1 MKKFTLTGESLSIHF
16 IRRRNIFTDVNIT
29 LTNHEVLGIVGSN
42 GSGKTTMLKVLSG
55 ILRPS
60 GGLVKFTVDDIA
72 KNPVEIS
79 SHIGFVSPYLVLYEE
94 FTPLEHL
101 KLSAKFHN
109 ISFDAKFTDDIL
121 KNFQLYKRRNDLIK
135 TFSSG
140 MKQRV
145 KYMIALQKSP
155 EILFLDEPY
164 TNLDTEGI
172 ETVNSFVEN
181 HKNSGGGVLIASNDD
196 RELSLSDS
204 RVLIK
209 N

>member
-1 MKKFTLTGESLSIHF
+1 MKNFKLTGDSLSIHF
-16 IRRRNIFTDVNIT
+16 VRRRNIFTDISISVSNS
-29 LTNHEVLGIVGSN
+29 EVVGIIGSN

-60 GGLVKFTVDDIA
+60 SGTVKFSLDGKELI
-72 KNPVEIS
+72 PSEIS

-109 ISFDAKFTDDIL
+109 MIFDENRSEEFL
-121 KNFQLYKRRNDLIK
+121 KEFQLFKRRNDLIK

-155 EILFLDEPY
+155 ELLFLDEPY

-172 ETVNSFVEN
+172 DTVNSFVEN
-181 HKNSGGGVLIASNDD
+181 HKSSGRGLLIASNDD
-196 RELSLSDS
+196 RELSACE
-204 RVLIK
+204 RTVEIK